1 MVGLG
6 REIDETDF
14 VHWIIPA
21 GTALTLM
28 AFNRGSRVTGDR
40 TYIQI
45 IWINLQRIF
54 TKILVFSSVIA
65 VVARALLLVQV
76 WKEGG
81 KEVEIFRWF
90 VLGEC
95 TTGNIH

>member
-45 IWINLQRIF
+45 I
-54 TKILVFSSVIA
+54 
-65 VVARALLLVQV
+65 
-76 WKEGG
+76 
-81 KEVEIFRWF
+81 
-90 VLGEC
+90 
-95 TTGNIH
+95 